1 MKIGSPVLGATLLVL
16 AGCFQADY
24 VLQAAEGQLDL
35 ACRARS
41 IDSARRDPDVHPR
54 VRALLGEVARMK
66 AFSKRQGL
74 VPTDSYEDFVD
85 LDRDAVVYV
94 VTAAPQLSLEPI
106 RWDFPIV
113 GSVPYLGWFDE
124 MEAKQQAAKLR
135 KKGYDVYL
143 RGASAYST
151 LGWFND
157 PVLSSMIEEGDEA
170 AGGLADTI
178 IHESVHA
185 TVYVKDQSEFNE
197 SLAAFVAEKLTPVFL
212 TERYGAG
219 STELQAYLE
228 AESRAA
234 TIRKRFEDA
243 YAHLKALYASKRP
256 RSQKLAEKKRYLEE
270 LRSELGIGPNVNNA
284 RLAGYDS
291 YHGGDDAF
299 AEMLARCGSIQ
310 AMIEAVKTAKPTDFE
325 KEQVDDI
332 LPVARKLAAR
342 CKK

>member
-1 MKIGSPVLGATLLVL
+1 M
-16 AGCFQADY
+16 
-24 VLQAAEGQLDL
+24 DL
-35 ACRARS
+35 ACRART
-41 IDSARRDPDVHPR
+41 IESARQDPDIHPR
-54 VRALLGEVARMK
+54 VRALLGEVAQMK

-74 VPTDSYEDFVD
+74 VPTDSYEDFVN
-85 LDRDAVVYV
+85 LDRDSVVYV
-94 VTAAPQLSLEPI
+94 VTAAPQLSLEPL

-124 MEAKQQAAKLR
+124 MEAREQARKLR
-135 KKGYDVYL
+135 QEGYDVYL
-143 RGASAYST
+143 RGAAAYST

-157 PVLSSMIEEGDEA
+157 PVLSSMIDDGDEA
-170 AGGLADTI
+170 AGELADTI

-212 TERYGAG
+212 TERYGVG
-219 STELQAYLE
+219 SAELEAYLD
-228 AESRAA
+228 AESR
-234 TIRKRFEDA
+234 TEKIRKRFEEA
-243 YAHLKALYASKRP
+243 YAHLKALYASKRS
-256 RSQKLAEKKRYLEE
+256 RKEKLAEKERYLDE
-270 LRSELGIGPNVNNA
+270 LRAELGARQNVNNA

-299 AEMLARCGSIQ
+299 AEMLARCGTIQ
-310 AMIEAVKTAKPTDFE
+310 KMIDAVKTAKPTDFP

-332 LPVARKLAAR
+332 LPVTRKLATR